1 MLRDL
6 IYLRNCSNWVQRWTW
21 SSELGRRGRGTGSD
35 RKRQLRQR
43 DEVQSTGHGWWLQR
57 TGHGSGH
64 TMMTIVFS
72 DCLKGGFMLPEQ
84 TNAKHLPGCPCY
96 IVGRNITWH
105 SMSNS
110 VHGKPPAGLPE
121 PREWQAIFTSYTSD
135 KILMSKIYKELQILN
150 AKEIKLPISK

>member
-43 DEVQSTGHGWWLQR
+43 DEVQSTGHGRWLQR
-57 TGHGSGH
+57 TGHG
-64 TMMTIVFS
+64 MVTIVFS
-72 DCLKGGFMLPEQ
+72 DCLKGGLCSCSQHKWMPNIFQDVLVI
-84 TNAKHLPGCPCY
+84 H
-96 IVGRNITWH
+96 VGRNITWH
-105 SMSNS
+105 SVSNS
-110 VHGKPPAGLPE
+110 VCRKPPAGLPE
-121 PREWQAIFTSYTSD
+121 PKERQNIFTSYTSD
-135 KILMSKIYKELQILN
+135 KMLTSKIYKELQTLN